1 MYIVFYDNGSGELG
15 FGVDDESQTERFT
28 WKDSQITDEKGE
40 TLEFGGLFGS
50 GPVMSINKFSPAK
63 FISRGGHIPAPLQSL
78 KN

>member
-1 MYIVFYDNGSGELG
+1 MSQRIVSVAPGSLAARSGMKE
-15 FGVDDESQTERFT
+15 
-28 WKDSQITDEKGE
+28 GE